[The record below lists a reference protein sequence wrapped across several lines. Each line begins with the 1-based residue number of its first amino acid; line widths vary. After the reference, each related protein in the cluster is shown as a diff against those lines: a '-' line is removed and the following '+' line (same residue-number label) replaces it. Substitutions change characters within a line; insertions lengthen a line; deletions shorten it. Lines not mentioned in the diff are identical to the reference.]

1 MKLTHQLN
9 AARSVQGCQ
18 MNLSSKAPFSIFGDY
33 MRILLTILL
42 INFLFSN
49 TSNANP
55 SDKNQIINSIHSMW
69 KAVETNDLK
78 TYLKHIHPDY
88 SVFGEGDIYLHQG
101 KDKEAIDYG
110 DYLGR
115 VKGVRTFM
123 HQPVVTI
130 KGQSAWITYHWND
143 AGYVSGKRFTSRGK
157 ATRIFVK
164 EKGQWLCIH
173 SHFTS
178 VP

>member
-1 MKLTHQLN
+1 
-9 AARSVQGCQ
+9 
-18 MNLSSKAPFSIFGDY
+18 
-33 MRILLTILL
+33 MRILLTILMGSIL
-42 INFLFSN
+42 LSSPIS
-49 TSNANP
+49 ANP
-55 SDKNQIINSIHSMW
+55 SDKAQIIENIHSMW
-69 KAVETNDLK
+69 KAVETDNLK
-78 TYLKHIHPDY
+78 AYLKHIHPDY
-88 SVFGEGDIYLHQG
+88 SVFGEGDVYLHQG

-115 VKGVRTFM
+115 VKDVRTFM
-123 HQPVVTI
+123 HQPVVTV
-130 KGQSAWITYHWND
+130 KGNSAWITYHWND
-143 AGYVSGKRFTSRGK
+143 AGYSSGKRFTSRGK